1 MDEYIG
7 GTSDADFFSNID
19 NGPNPGTGYGGFSS
33 TIDAA
38 PWLTSAWSGFSSWY
52 SGGTSDADFESN
64 VDNGPNP
71 GAGYGGFSQDVMAF
85 DSFPQQSGAG
95 SDPVANELTQP
106 LQNAAVSDSTMA
118 AFGPREN
125 TAGLTGLL
133 GQASTY
139 SNPANGSGAE
149 NTDPNANKTPT
160 PGGRE
165 KTDTT
170 TLESIAK
177 TLGPQG
183 TAALITAGFGMLN
196 GASQSKMLE
205 KKWDRE
211 DSIRQQEIA
220 RRERNSNPGKV
231 STMRFQ
237 PVGANGRGILGER
250 VA

>member
-19 NGPNPGTGYGGFSS
+19 NGPNPGAGYGGFSS
-33 TIDAA
+33 TIDA
-38 PWLTSAWSGFSSWY
+38 PSWLASTWDGFTSWFT
-52 SGGTSDADFESN
+52 GGTSDADFESN
-64 VDNGPNP
+64 IDNGPNP
-71 GAGYGGFSQDVMAF
+71 GAGYGGFS
-85 DSFPQQSGAG
+85 
-95 SDPVANELTQP
+95 SDPGSYEALIQQFSGDNTPVSNELAQP
-106 LQNAAVSDSTMA
+106 LQNAAAATPASVSGGGILNASENELNDSWRNMYA
-118 AFGPREN
+118 K
-125 TAGLTGLL
+125 
-133 GQASTY
+133 QYDAS
-139 SNPANGSGAE
+139 AE
-149 NTDPNANKTPT
+149 NTDTGASRTPAT
-160 PGGRE
+160 GGRE
-165 KTDTT
+165 KADAT

-205 KKWDRE
+205 KKWERE
-211 DSIRQQEIA
+211 DAIRQQEIA
-220 RRERNSNPGKV
+220 RRERNNNPGKV